1 MPNAAVAA
9 IEYALQPDSDGMEF
23 LRVWFEG
30 GFDTIRREWP
40 EAPETVFIGADPMHP
55 ASRELLE
62 SEASDAAPADQWI
75 RTEDRMPTAADA
87 DPYDMVAFLRTPED
101 KPKLV
106 YVACLGSSI
115 RVYKDSMWKRTG
127 LTRPLECANHEG

>member
-30 GFDTIRREWP
+30 SFDAIRREWP

-55 ASRELLE
+55 ASRELLGA
-62 SEASDAAPADQWI
+62 EASDAAPPDQWT
-75 RTEDRMPTAADA
+75 RTEDRMPTDDDA
-87 DPYDMVAFLRTPED
+87 DPYDMVVFLRTPED

-106 YVACLGSSI
+106 HVACLGSSV

-127 LTRPLECANHEG
+127 LTRPVESQTSEE